1 VIVDR
6 NPARAL
12 PFRARNGGVLAT
24 SAGEEQCT
32 VRPVFGLHPVE
43 RDASRMPRR
52 YRNPKDDKRS
62 ISFSMAAALRASLR
76 AGYGARDLRSDIL
89 AGLVVGIV
97 ALPLAMAL
105 AIASGVPPQHG
116 LYTAIIAGAMI
127 PLLGG
132 SCTNVS
138 GPTAAFVVLLAP
150 VSAKFGVGGLL
161 IATFMAGVML
171 VAMGMAR
178 LGRFIQFIPYPVTT
192 GFTAGIGVVI
202 ATLQLKDFLG
212 LTTGALPEHFPE
224 KVVELASALPTVRWQ
239 DLSIGVF
246 TLALLIVW
254 PKVTKKI
261 PGPLIAMALGA
272 VVAWLLAKLVP
283 GFRVDTIGTRFSYT
297 IDGHT
302 FAGIPRTPPHF
313 AWPWEFAGPGGKPM
327 ELSLQ
332 LVRSL
337 MGPAFAIA
345 ALGAIESLLCA
356 VVADGMAG
364 TKHDPD
370 VELAAQG
377 LGNMTAPFFGGIAAT
392 GAIAR
397 TATNIRA
404 GGRTPIAAFVHALFV
419 LAAVLLLA
427 PLLAYLPMASLAAL
441 LLIVAWNMSE
451 ARHFVHMVRVAP
463 KSDIM
468 VLLTCFSLTVVFDM
482 TISVSAGIMLA
493 ALLFM
498 QRMSQIFEAKLS
510 VEPQPHLA
518 DPHMK
523 GVMIY
528 EIAGPLFFGAAEKAI
543 ETFTT
548 VRDDTRAIVLQMD
561 AVPVI
566 DITGLVAL
574 ESALEKLARAHIF
587 VAMAGVRPG
596 PRAVLERA
604 GLRDKPGELAICSDD
619 EDALVMVR
627 MFLGLDERPTMS
639 SLSTQEPAELRR

>member
-1 VIVDR
+1 
-6 NPARAL
+6 
-12 PFRARNGGVLAT
+12 
-24 SAGEEQCT
+24 
-32 VRPVFGLHPVE
+32 
-43 RDASRMPRR
+43 MPRR
-52 YRNPKDDKRS
+52 YRETTEEKRS
-62 ISFSMAAALRASLR
+62 IAFSMAAALRYCLR
-76 AGYGARDLRSDIL
+76 TGYGARELRADIL
-89 AGLVVGIV
+89 AGVVVGIV

-150 VSAKFGVGGLL
+150 VSAKFGIGGLL
-161 IATFMAGVML
+161 LATFMAGMIL
-171 VAMGMAR
+171 LAMGAAR
-178 LGRFIQFIPYPVTT
+178 LGRLIQFIPYPVTT

-212 LTTGALPEHFPE
+212 LSPASSPEHFPE
-224 KVVELASALPTVRWQ
+224 RVAALASALPTVHWP
-239 DLSIGVF
+239 DLSIGAF

-254 PKVTKKI
+254 PRITKKI

-272 VVAWLLAKLVP
+272 LAAWLLERLVS
-283 GFRVDTIGTRFSYT
+283 GFHVDTIGTRFSYT
-297 IDGHT
+297 IDGRT

-313 AWPWEFAGPGGKPM
+313 AWPWEFPGPGGRPM
-327 ELSLQ
+327 ELSLE

-377 LGNMTAPFFGGIAAT
+377 LGNMVAPFFGGIAAT

-397 TATNIRA
+397 TATSIRA
-404 GGRTPIAAFVHALFV
+404 GGRTPIASFVHALFV
-419 LAAVLLLA
+419 LAAVLILA

-463 KSDIM
+463 KSDVM
-468 VLLTCFSLTVVFDM
+468 VLFTCFSLTVVFDM
-482 TISVSAGIMLA
+482 VISVSAGILLA

-498 QRMSQIFEAKLS
+498 RRMSESFEARLTDESHAQLK
-510 VEPQPHLA
+510 

-523 GVMIY
+523 GVMVY
-528 EIAGPLFFGAAEKAI
+528 EIAGALFFGAAEKAI
-543 ETFTT
+543 ETITS
-548 VRDDTRAIVLQMD
+548 VRGDTRAIVLKMD

-574 ESALEKLARAHIF
+574 ESAIDKLARAHIF

-604 GLRDKPGELAICSDD
+604 GLRDEPGKLAICSDGD
-619 EDALVMVR
+619 EALLVVR
-627 MFLGLDERPTMS
+627 IFLGLDERPPAS
-639 SLSTQEPAELRR
+639 STLGDREEVELRT

>member
-1 VIVDR
+1 
-6 NPARAL
+6 
-12 PFRARNGGVLAT
+12 
-24 SAGEEQCT
+24 
-32 VRPVFGLHPVE
+32 
-43 RDASRMPRR
+43 MPRR
-52 YRNPKDDKRS
+52 YKESKEEHRS
-62 ISFSMAAALRASLR
+62 ITFSMAAALRYSLR
-76 AGYGARDLRSDIL
+76 AGYGARDLRADIL

-116 LYTAIIAGAMI
+116 LYTSIIAGALI
-127 PLLGG
+127 AALGG

-161 IATFMAGVML
+161 IATFMAGAIL
-171 VAMGMAR
+171 LAMGIAR
-178 LGRFIQFIPYPVTT
+178 LGRLIQFIPYPVTT

-202 ATLQLKDFLG
+202 ATLQIKDFLG
-212 LTTGALPEHFPE
+212 LTVGPLPEHFPE
-224 KVVELASALPTVRWQ
+224 KVAELARALPTAHWS
-239 DLSIGVF
+239 DLSIGAF
-246 TLALLIVW
+246 TLLLLILW
-254 PKVTKKI
+254 PKITKKV
-261 PGPLIAMALGA
+261 PGPLVAMVAGA
-272 VVAWLLAKLVP
+272 AAAALLAKLVG
-283 GFRVDTIGTRFSYT
+283 GFHVDTIGTRFSYMV
-297 IDGHT
+297 GGET

-313 AWPWEFAGPGGKPM
+313 VWPWELPGGDGQPIQI
-327 ELSLQ
+327 SLG

-364 TKHDPD
+364 TKHDSD

-377 LGNMTAPFFGGIAAT
+377 LGNMVVPFFGGIPAT

-404 GGRTPIAAFVHALFV
+404 GGRTPIASFVHAVFV
-419 LAAVLLLA
+419 LAAVLILA
-427 PLLAYLPMASLAAL
+427 PLLAYVPMASLAAL

-463 KSDIM
+463 KSDVM
-468 VLLTCFSLTVVFDM
+468 VLLTCFTLTVVFDM
-482 TISVSAGIMLA
+482 VISVSVGIVLA

-498 QRMSQIFEAKLS
+498 RRMSEIFEARS
-510 VEPQPHLA
+510 TGEGHPQLK

-543 ETFTT
+543 ETVTT
-548 VRDDTRAIVLQMD
+548 VRDDTRAIILLMD

-574 ESALEKLARAHIF
+574 ESAIDKLHRAHIF
-587 VAMAGVRPG
+587 VAMAGVQPS

-604 GLRDKPGELAICSDD
+604 GLRDEPGKLAICGDD
-619 EDALVMVR
+619 REALMVVR
-627 MFLGLDERPTMS
+627 LYLGLEAGNPKQS
-639 SLSTQEPAELRR
+639 APEPA

>member
-1 VIVDR
+1 
-6 NPARAL
+6 
-12 PFRARNGGVLAT
+12 
-24 SAGEEQCT
+24 
-32 VRPVFGLHPVE
+32 
-43 RDASRMPRR
+43 MPRR
-52 YRNPKDDKRS
+52 YRENKEENRS
-62 ISFSMAAALRASLR
+62 ISFSMAAALRYSLR
-76 AGYGARDLRSDIL
+76 TGYGARDLRTDIL

-116 LYTAIIAGAMI
+116 LYTSIVAGALI
-127 PLLGG
+127 ALLGG

-161 IATFMAGVML
+161 LATFMAGTML
-171 VAMGMAR
+171 LAMGMAR
-178 LGRFIQFIPYPVTT
+178 LGRLIQFIPYPVTT

-212 LTTGALPEHFPE
+212 LSPASSPEHFPE
-224 KVVELASALPTVRWQ
+224 KVLALARAMPTARWQ
-239 DLSIGVF
+239 DLSIGAF
-246 TLALLIVW
+246 TLALLVAW
-254 PKVTKKI
+254 PRITKKI
-261 PGPLIAMALGA
+261 PGPLVAMALGA
-272 VVAWLLAKLVP
+272 LLAWLLERLVP

-297 IDGHT
+297 VGGQT
-302 FAGIPRTPPHF
+302 FAGIPRTPPRF
-313 AWPWEFAGPGGKPM
+313 TWPWEFPGPGGQPM

-377 LGNMTAPFFGGIAAT
+377 LGNMVAPFFGGIAAT

-404 GGRTPIAAFVHALFV
+404 GGKSPIASFVHALFV
-419 LAAVLLLA
+419 LAAVLILA

-482 TISVSAGIMLA
+482 VISVSAGILLA

-498 QRMSQIFEAKLS
+498 RRMSESFEARLS
-510 VEPQPHLA
+510 REDHPHLK

-523 GVMIY
+523 GVVVY

-543 ETFTT
+543 ETLTS

-574 ESALEKLARAHIF
+574 ESAIDKLARAHIF
-587 VAMAGVRPG
+587 VAMAGVRPE

-604 GLRDKPGELAICSDD
+604 GLRDSPGKLAICGDDD
-619 EDALVMVR
+619 EALLIVR
-627 MFLGLDERPTMS
+627 LFLGLDERTPASATRADR
-639 SLSTQEPAELRR
+639 EPAETRT

>member
-1 VIVDR
+1 
-6 NPARAL
+6 
-12 PFRARNGGVLAT
+12 
-24 SAGEEQCT
+24 
-32 VRPVFGLHPVE
+32 
-43 RDASRMPRR
+43 MPRR
-52 YRNPKDDKRS
+52 YRDSRDDEKRS
-62 ISFSMAAALRASLR
+62 VCFSMAAALRACLR
-76 AGYGARDLRSDIL
+76 QGYGARDLRSDVL

-116 LYTAIIAGAMI
+116 IYTAIIAGAMI

-150 VSAKFGVGGLL
+150 VSARFGIGGLL
-161 IATFMAGVML
+161 IATFMAGVIL
-171 VAMGMAR
+171 LAMGMAR
-178 LGRFIQFIPYPVTT
+178 LGRLIQFIPYPVTT

-212 LTTGALPEHFPE
+212 LSVGPLHEHFPE
-224 KVVELASALPTVRWQ
+224 KVVQLAGALHTAHWQ
-239 DLSIGVF
+239 DLSIGVS

-254 PKVTKKI
+254 PRITKKV
-261 PGPLIAMALGA
+261 PGPLVAMALGA
-272 VVAWLLAKLVP
+272 FVAWLLAKLVP
-283 GFRVDTIGTRFSYT
+283 GFSVDTIGTRFSYT
-297 IDGHT
+297 VGGET
-302 FAGIPRTPPHF
+302 FAGIPRTLPRF
-313 AWPWEFAGPGGKPM
+313 AWPWEFPGADGQPIA
-327 ELSLQ
+327 LSLQ

-377 LGNMTAPFFGGIAAT
+377 LGNMVAPFFGGIAAT

-404 GGRTPIAAFVHALFV
+404 GGKTPVASFVHALFV

-427 PLLAYLPMASLAAL
+427 PALAHLPMASLAAL

-482 TISVSAGIMLA
+482 VISVSAGIMLA

-498 QRMSQIFEAKLS
+498 RRMSES
-510 VEPQPHLA
+510 VEARLTEEKHAHLQ

-528 EIAGPLFFGAAEKAI
+528 EIAGPLFFGAAEKAM
-543 ETFTT
+543 ETLTR
-548 VRDDTRAIVLQMD
+548 VRDDTRAIILQMD

-574 ESALEKLARAHIF
+574 ESAIEKLTRSGIF
-587 VAMAGVRPG
+587 VAMAGVRPS

-604 GLRDKPGELAICSDD
+604 GLRDEPGKLAICGDHD
-619 EDALVMVR
+619 EALHVVR
-627 MFLGLDERPTMS
+627 IYLGLDEPP
-639 SLSTQEPAELRR
+639 PAPPHSGERELEKARG